1 MCVIVVIL
9 WDNYFLENHMKKTDM
24 KKGFRIGDLSNAQDV
39 EYAASIISN
48 GGIISMR
55 MRGVC
60 GMWVDAT
67 SQQAVFKVCTI
78 KADNPNRKLS
88 TMVFAENI
96 LPLVDVDS
104 VYPDLRKYVQDTN
117 LFKSVFG
124 SICHICLPILPSKVD
139 KLPASIYSIQ
149 DTSNG
154 PRPVVYNLE
163 PTGHE
168 LMSHAVSSYQAR
180 GVLWS
185 AVTTLNAHGAPEPTN
200 DIQAI
205 HMIEKYN
212 ATSADKSNPPILIYL
227 KDTTRQ
233 RSDIVGSFAQLNF
246 ITGEIMRD
254 GHIPSYIIER
264 IVPARRS
271 ENMLP
276 HKYPNV
282 FPDTE
287 HWIGDD
293 KSPSGIRKSIIQFIE
308 NNVD

>member
-1 MCVIVVIL
+1 MR
-9 WDNYFLENHMKKTDM
+9 KKID
-24 KKGFRIGDLSNAQDV
+24 KNKFRIGELSNMQDV
-39 EYAASIISN
+39 DYAASIISS

-88 TMVFAENI
+88 TMAFAENI

-104 VYPDLRKYVQDTN
+104 VHPDLKKYAQDTN
-117 LFKSVFG
+117 LFKSAFG
-124 SICHICLPILPSKVD
+124 SICHVSLPILPSKVD
-139 KLPASIYSIQ
+139 RLPASIYSIQ
-149 DTSNG
+149 DTPNG

-168 LMSHAVSSYQAR
+168 LMSHAVASYQAR

-185 AVTTLNAHGAPEPTN
+185 AVTTLNAHGVPEPTN
-200 DIQAI
+200 DTEAI
-205 HMIEKYN
+205 HIIEKYN
-212 ATSADKSNPPILIYL
+212 AASEDKSSPPILIYL

-233 RSDIVGSFAQLNF
+233 RADIVGSFAQLNF

-293 KSPSGIRKSIIQFIE
+293 TSPSGIRKSIIKFIE
-308 NNVD
+308 NNVA